1 MKIQKKE
8 VLDVLT
14 LLSKKVNE
22 NFGDEIILSS
32 QDYYWQIGLDDMYDV
47 HQETKELMIGQI
59 SDDWSELKRL
69 LVNADDAI
77 SYDLVRLGELLKLL
91 KYSSLGVW

>member
-22 NFGDEIILSS
+22 NFGDEIFLST

-47 HQETKELMIGQI
+47 EQEPKELMIGQI